1 MEREELL
8 AVLGPTLG
16 ISSGLRANILFA
28 LELLVVYRQ
37 QSYLINNHPPIH
49 AGSVET
55 NTGQFQCTVHR
66 QDSVRPSSNKFLFCY
81 VHFVRGK
88 NSVQHK
94 NSPCAS

>member
-49 AGSVET
+49 AGSVDT

-66 QDSVRPSSNKFLFCY
+66 QDSVRPSSNILNFFFAMFIL
-81 VHFVRGK
+81 
-88 NSVQHK
+88 
-94 NSPCAS
+94 